1 MAAIFGQFG
10 DTQTGL
16 TDNGFFNWFN
26 LAATEEDAAGPGET
40 TYRPTGDSFHALV
53 SLVSQAGPTGALQS
67 LTLSVARSFIDDRR
81 QGSFAR
87 DIIKS
92 FLGAIAGP
100 EDQALEPI
108 VTEIQFRDAPGP
120 ILMRGEPPAF
130 SARPSAAF
138 LVMTGVSATAA
149 IELTRV
155 RLALA
160 NDGAQFTIRAEPGSG
175 RRKSWLAR
183 LLGR

>member
-1 MAAIFGQFG
+1 MAATFGQFG
-10 DTQTGL
+10 DTQAGL
-16 TDNGFFNWFN
+16 ADNGFFNWFN
-26 LAATEEDAAGPGET
+26 LAPTDEGAGAGET
-40 TYRPTGDSFHALV
+40 VYRPTGETFHTLV
-53 SLVSQAGPTGALQS
+53 GLISRVGPDGELQG
-67 LTLSVARSFIDDRR
+67 LTLTVARSFIDDRR

-87 DIIKS
+87 DVIKS

-100 EDQALEPI
+100 EDQALAPI

-120 ILMRGEPPAF
+120 ILMRGEPPALP
-130 SARPSAAF
+130 ARPSAAF
-138 LVMTGVSATAA
+138 LVMTGASSSAE
-149 IELTRV
+149 IELTRA

-160 NDGAQFTIRAEPGSG
+160 NDAAQFTIRAEPGSG